1 LFTLSSVKEMPWSSS
16 RPYPNW
22 IGAAWVPLA
31 KADVSRTPLLVTG
44 NPFTDVARSPGE
56 TPVADRAVILSRIA
70 DRIMQ
75 NLGTTRQPRTWDNA
89 KHLRQ
94 TLAADIP
101 LADHLRYFADDVGVQ
116 EGSLSQIDD
125 DTTAHLYRAAL
136 GAEATSNKSTDHLIL
151 HDTTIQISEGATI

>member
-1 LFTLSSVKEMPWSSS
+1 MTCLRSARS
-16 RPYPNW
+16 RTCHGRVQGPYPNW
-22 IGAAWVPLA
+22 IGAAWVPPA

-44 NPFTDVARSPGE
+44 NPFTDVARSLGE

-89 KHLRQ
+89 KPLRQ

-101 LADHLRYFADDVGVQ
+101 LADHLRYFADDIGVQ

-125 DTTAHLYRAAL
+125 DTTAYLYRAAL
-136 GAEATSNKSTDHLIL
+136 GVEATSNKVP
-151 HDTTIQISEGATI
+151 TT